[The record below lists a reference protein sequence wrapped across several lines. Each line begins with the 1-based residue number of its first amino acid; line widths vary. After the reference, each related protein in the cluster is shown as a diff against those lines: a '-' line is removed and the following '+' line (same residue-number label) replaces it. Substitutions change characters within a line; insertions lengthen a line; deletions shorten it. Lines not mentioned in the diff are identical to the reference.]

1 MADDQDPLFAMLAND
16 SVEQTSQSQLH
27 VAQAFS
33 AGEPEMEL
41 ADMSALLAK
50 LGILL
55 LGRTWSAGRARR
67 DP

>member
-41 ADMSALLAK
+41 ADMSGA
-50 LGILL
+50 
-55 LGRTWSAGRARR
+55 AR
-67 DP
+67 